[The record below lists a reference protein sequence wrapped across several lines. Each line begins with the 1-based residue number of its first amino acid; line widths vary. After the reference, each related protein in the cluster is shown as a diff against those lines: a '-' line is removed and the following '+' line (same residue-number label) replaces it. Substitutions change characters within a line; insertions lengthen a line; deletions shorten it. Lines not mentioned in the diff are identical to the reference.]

1 MGAVGMRTPARLP
14 RIDRLFL
21 AELSLP
27 ASHPR
32 AADGTC
38 PVLGYV
44 VHHPDGPI
52 VVDAG
57 VGRGSDLIEQLYR
70 PTVYDLLD
78 RLAGV
83 GVDERDVVAVVC
95 SHLHFDHCGQ
105 IAALRAPVH
114 VQAAER
120 GAAALPYYTVPEWV
134 ALPEDRWRLAEGDEE
149 LAEGVRLL
157 ATPGHT
163 PGHQSVVVA
172 GGDEVVVLAGQA
184 TYTAAEFAAGTV
196 AEADVH
202 DPSWHGTAL
211 ESLRRLHDLRA
222 TRVLFSHDATA
233 HPGER

>member
-1 MGAVGMRTPARLP
+1 VALAALP
-14 RIDRLFL
+14 RIDRLHL
-21 AELSLP
+21 AELALP
-27 ASHPR
+27 GWHPR

-52 VVDAG
+52 VVDTG

-70 PTVYDLLD
+70 PTVHDLVD
-78 RLAGV
+78 RLDEV
-83 GVDERDVVAVVC
+83 GVDERDVAAVVC

-105 IAALRAPVH
+105 NAALRAPVH

-120 GAAALPYYTVPEWV
+120 EAAALPHYTVPEW
-134 ALPEDRWRLAEGDEE
+134 ASLPEDRWRLAHGDED

-163 PGHQSVVVA
+163 PGHQSVLVA
-172 GGDEVVVLAGQA
+172 GGDERVVLGGQCA
-184 TYTAAEFAAGTV
+184 YTAAEFAAGSV
-196 AEADVH
+196 PVEDVH
-202 DPSWHGTAL
+202 DASWHDIAL
-211 ESLRRLHDLRA
+211 ESLRRLRELRP
-222 TRVLFSHDATA
+222 TRVLFSHDDAA